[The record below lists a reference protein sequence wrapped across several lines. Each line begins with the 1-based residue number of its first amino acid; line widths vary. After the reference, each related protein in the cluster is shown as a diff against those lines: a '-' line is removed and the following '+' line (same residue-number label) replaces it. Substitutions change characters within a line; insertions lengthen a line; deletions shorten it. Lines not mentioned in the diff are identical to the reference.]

1 MAPAGNASLVF
12 ILSDMR
18 SGSTLLDQLLGA
30 HPEVLSV
37 GELHW
42 LTAYATQDR
51 GLYDP
56 DHDLLCT
63 CGLPVTQCPFWS
75 QVAERLGRPLES
87 LQLQPAFE
95 PLARRVRD
103 RFPSLFK
110 IRAFRDLLFGRREV
124 RDNLALADCLLDI
137 SGCRSLV
144 DSSKSEFRFRAV
156 YDARPSRAR
165 AIILTRDYRA
175 VVHSKMK
182 RGHSMESA
190 AIGWRNKMRRI
201 AALTDDLPANRV
213 YRLTYERLCE
223 DPVPELG
230 RLCRFLDLGFS
241 ATMLQRPSEGVHH
254 IGGSPSKFDPSRGQI
269 KLDSA
274 YLSAF
279 TTPQLARLARLV
291 GDVARTWGY

>member
-42 LTAYATQDR
+42 LNAYATQDR

-56 DHDLLCT
+56 DHDLVCT
-63 CGLPVTQCPFWS
+63 CGLPVVQCTFWS
-75 QVAERLGRPLES
+75 QVASRLGRPLGS

-95 PLARRVRD
+95 PLARQLRD
-103 RFPSLFK
+103 RFPGLFA
-110 IRAFRDLLFGRREV
+110 IRAFRDLLFGKREV
-124 RDNLALADCLLDI
+124 RDNVALADCLLEL

-156 YDARPSRAR
+156 YDARPSQAR
-165 AIILTRDYRA
+165 ALILTRDYRA

-182 RGHSMESA
+182 RGHSMQSA

-201 AALTDDLPANRV
+201 AAFTDGLPADRV
-213 YRLTYERLCE
+213 YRLTYEGLCG
-223 DPVPELG
+223 DPVGELG

-241 ATMLQRPSEGVHH
+241 ATMLERPTEGVHH

-269 KLDSA
+269 MLDSA
-274 YLSAF
+274 YQSAF
-279 TTPQLARLARLV
+279 TTQQLALLARLV
-291 GDVARTWGY
+291 GDVAKKWGY